1 LVDYAPLIHS
11 EHTARLPGYPGAI
24 VIIHLGAEREPDSS
38 GTDVRDILSLRQ
50 ASTRCEKSAYTDR
63 PPSHREIQMKMKTPV
78 KVTVTGGAGQIGY
91 ALVFRIASGEMFGP
105 DQPVILRLLEIP
117 QAMSSLKGVGMELE
131 DCAFPL
137 LYDVVL
143 SDAAAIGFRDT
154 DFAILIGAKPR
165 SKGMERKDLI
175 EENARI
181 FSAQGR
187 AINDY
192 ASDEVRVLVVGN
204 PANTNALI
212 AATNAPDLDRRHFTA
227 MTRLDHNRALA
238 QLAGK
243 TNSPV
248 ADISRMTVWG
258 NHSMTQYPD
267 IRNCLIRGR
276 PALEL
281 VSRDWAID
289 HFIPRIQRR
298 GAEVIEA
305 RGLSSAAS
313 AADAIVGHVRDWV
326 RGTREGDWVS
336 MAVPSDGS
344 YGIAEGVVFSYPVT
358 CKNGEYEIVQNLDL
372 DEFSQARLRA
382 SERELREERAVIE
395 ELLSQG

>member
-1 LVDYAPLIHS
+1 
-11 EHTARLPGYPGAI
+11 
-24 VIIHLGAEREPDSS
+24 
-38 GTDVRDILSLRQ
+38 
-50 ASTRCEKSAYTDR
+50 
-63 PPSHREIQMKMKTPV
+63 MKMKTPV
-78 KVTVTGGAGQIGY
+78 KVTITGAAGHIGY
-91 ALVFRIASGEMFGP
+91 ALAFRVASGEMFGP
-105 DQPVILRLLEIP
+105 DQPVILRLVEIP
-117 QAMSSLKGVGMELE
+117 QAMSSVHGVGMELE

-143 SDAAAIGFRDT
+143 TDDAAIGFREAHY
-154 DFAILIGAKPR
+154 AILIGAKPR

-175 EENARI
+175 EENAKI

-187 AINDY
+187 AINDH
-192 ASDEVRVLVVGN
+192 ASDKIRVLVVGN

-212 AATNAPDLDRRHFTA
+212 AASNAPDLDRRQFTA
-227 MTRLDHNRALA
+227 MTRLDHNRSLGRLA
-238 QLAGK
+238 NK
-243 TNSPV
+243 TNSLV
-248 ADISRMTVWG
+248 ADITRMTIWG

-267 IRNCLIRGR
+267 IGNCLVKGT
-276 PALEL
+276 PAFDL

-298 GAEVIEA
+298 GAEIIEA

-313 AADAIVGHVRDWV
+313 AADAVVDHLRDWV
-326 RGTREGDWVS
+326 LGTRDGDWVS

-358 CKNGEYEIVQNLDL
+358 CKNGEYEIVQNLEL
-372 DEFSQARLRA
+372 DEFSQSRLKA

-395 ELLSQG
+395 ELLPQG